1 MPPLPLYLA
10 ANCVPAY
17 QLNWALSVF
26 GKERLPSP
34 SESIELLRI
43 EVAKDQI
50 KILET
55 EFREPNVALFFLSS
69 QPQSSPSQIVRSIKG
84 RWQYLSRD
92 LDPIDF
98 RRNYRIESCGDAK
111 KEVLDEYVANQAN
124 KHRMADDQV
133 QAVIESLQFQ
143 DKNVDLAAIQRSSY
157 GEFVYALQ
165 IVLELEAG
173 WNEVRKEVLKAY
185 RGAVIGACRTHN
197 WRLARIGLLS
207 NHLHILVGPDMTD
220 SPESVSLSLM
230 NNLVYT
236 QGMKPMLRRSYY
248 AGAFGKYDHGAIWN
262 ARRGTLRGDAAS
274 DRAKPDGELR

>member
-1 MPPLPLYLA
+1 MLPSPLYLES
-10 ANCVPAY
+10 NCVPAY

-50 KILET
+50 QILEAR
-55 EFREPNVALFFLSS
+55 FREPNVALFFLSS

-84 RWQYLSRD
+84 RWQYLSREF
-92 LDPIDF
+92 DPIEF

-111 KEVLDEYVANQAN
+111 EEVLDAYVANQPQR
-124 KHRMADDQV
+124 HRMADDRV
-133 QAVIESLQFQ
+133 QSIIESLQFH
-143 DKNVDLAAIQRSSY
+143 DRNVDLAAVHRSSY

-165 IVLELEAG
+165 IVLELEPG
-173 WNEVRKEVLKAY
+173 WNEVRMDVLKAY
-185 RGAVIGACRTHN
+185 RAAVLATCHKHK

-207 NHLHILVGPDMTD
+207 NHLHILVGPDVTD
-220 SPESVSLSLM
+220 SPQSVALSLM

-236 QGMKPMLRRSYY
+236 QRMKPVLRWSYY
-248 AGAFGKYDHGAIWN
+248 VGGFGKYDRGAIWN
-262 ARRGTLRGDAAS
+262 AQR
-274 DRAKPDGELR
+274 KEWF